1 MAQPRVS
8 ARAAQGRGAIRAWLA
23 ALALALASLSAG
35 CDLAGADVVLAP
47 ASLIADFGTAP
58 GTIPPL
64 ACSGSNASAC
74 TAVPAPSGVTGWQ
87 VGCDAAAGQCFGQAD
102 LRIQQV
108 VGSSDPSS
116 FDSAVGRQAVRYLRS
131 VDIAYTIPTNTLT
144 FALAK
149 IQLYVVQNPSTS
161 TSAASDGGVVVEQAP
176 ASPVDL
182 LLGNVDPLAPRQ
194 VVSDAR
200 HLSLD
205 GGSPA
210 FAAISSQVEAGQDL
224 TLALVVSP
232 RVVAGAPFPAGAV
245 DVVCQPTLHFALT
258 WGDVF

>member
-8 ARAAQGRGAIRAWLA
+8 ARAARGRGAIRVWLA
-23 ALALALASLSAG
+23 ALALVFASLTAAG
-35 CDLAGADVVLAP
+35 CGDLAGADVVLAP
-47 ASLIADFGTAP
+47 ASLTADFGTAP

-64 ACSGSNASAC
+64 TCSGSDASTC
-74 TAVPAPSGVTGWQ
+74 MAVPAPSGVSGWQ

-102 LRIQQV
+102 LRVQQI
-108 VGSSDPSS
+108 VGSNDPSS

-161 TSAASDGGVVVEQAP
+161 SPPDGGVVVEQAP
-176 ASPVDL
+176 AAPTDL
-182 LLGNVDPLAPRQ
+182 LIGNVDALAPGQR
-194 VVSDAR
+194 VSSAG

-224 TLALVVSP
+224 ALALVVTP
-232 RVVAGAPFPAGAV
+232 HVVAGAPLPAGAV

-258 WGDVF
+258 WGEVF